1 MKCLQTMDYHD
12 GGITKL
18 WGKTWHQ
25 WLQLIT
31 CSARSDTGELY
42 EQKLAVET
50 WKNVEL
56 ALNGKSSN
64 RGRRHRL
71 VRQDVKDSTLI
82 IEQAPPNVSL
92 DAVGMQAGR
101 DLN

>member
-1 MKCLQTMDYHD
+1 MDYHD
-12 GGITKL
+12 GGIKKL

-25 WLQLIT
+25 WFQLIT
-31 CSARSDTGELY
+31 CSARSATGQLY

-64 RGRRHRL
+64 RRRHRL
-71 VRQDVKDSTLI
+71 VRQEVKDSTLI

-92 DAVGMQAGR
+92 DAGGMEAGR
-101 DLN
+101 DLK